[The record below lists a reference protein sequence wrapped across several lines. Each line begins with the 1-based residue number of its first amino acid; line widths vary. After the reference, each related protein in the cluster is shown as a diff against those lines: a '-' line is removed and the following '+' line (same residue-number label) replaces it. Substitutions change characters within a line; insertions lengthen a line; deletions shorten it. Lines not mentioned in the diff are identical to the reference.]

1 MLPTSISLKNYRSF
15 PKIQTIELR
24 PVTLFYGINNAGKSA
39 LIRLL
44 KIISDSVRPEA
55 GGALEL
61 ESSAV
66 RGSSFKDIRWKG
78 LNDDD
83 DPDIWL
89 SFSWDDS
96 QLGKAEFSLHWFEE
110 WRRVLIRSF
119 KASDRTGAKYIEGK
133 WIPVKQEMNSDEITY
148 QVKTEASSEYET
160 VRIFFEGLIPGDAGS
175 RNIFSSWFTLI
186 KDRLRSFHRQ
196 VLWLES
202 SRKPPGRITPYP
214 TSPQRRIRPDGSD
227 TGSVLATQPK
237 ILSEVSGWYEQYLK
251 RKLTVESS
259 SINHFRVALSS
270 LQTDSENEFDVDLTD
285 AGEGMIQVMP
295 VLTSLALARAWKK
308 GGARIVAIEE
318 PESHL
323 HPKLQTALA
332 SYIAERVREKDSPII
347 VLETEISEYE
357 TVRIFFEGLIP
368 GDAGSRNI
376 FSSWFTLIKDRL
388 RSFHRQVLWLESSRK
403 PPGRITPYPTSPQR
417 RIRPDGSDTGS
428 VLATQPKILSEVSG
442 WYEQYLKRKLTVE
455 SSSINHFR
463 VALSSLQTDSEN
475 EFDVDLTDA
484 GEGMIQVMPVL
495 TSLALARA
503 WKKGGA
509 RIVAIEEPESHLH
522 PKLQTALA
530 SYIAER
536 VREKDSPIIVLETEI
551 ASFPHHRHIRGNVEA
566 ETSFNQTIKL

>member
-148 QVKTEASSEYET
+148 QVKTEDSSEYET
-160 VRIFFEGLIPGDAGS
+160 VRIFFEGLIPNNTGDV
-175 RNIFSSWFTLI
+175 FSSWLTLI
-186 KDRLRSFHRQ
+186 KDHLRSFHRQ

-227 TGSVLATQPK
+227 SGAVLATQPK
-237 ILSEVSGWYEQYLK
+237 ILSEVSGWYEQYLE
-251 RKLTVESS
+251 RKLTIESS
-259 SINHFRVALSS
+259 SINHFRVALST
-270 LQTDSENEFDVDLTD
+270 LQADSENEFDVDLID

-295 VLTSLALARAWKK
+295 VLTSLALARAWKE

-332 SYIAERVREKDSPII
+332 SYITEKVREKDSPII
-347 VLETEISEYE
+347 ILETHSELLLLSIQLEILKK
-357 TVRIFFEGLIP
+357 GIP
-368 GDAGSRNI
+368 PENAVVYWISQLANGESMVDQTTFDENGKFIGNRPPDV
-376 FSSWFTLIKDRL
+376 FSD
-388 RSFHRQVLWLESSRK
+388 
-403 PPGRITPYPTSPQR
+403 
-417 RIRPDGSDTGS
+417 DT
-428 VLATQPKILSEVSG
+428 E
-442 WYEQYLKRKLTVE
+442 
-455 SSSINHFR
+455 
-463 VALSSLQTDSEN
+463 
-475 EFDVDLTDA
+475 
-484 GEGMIQVMPVL
+484 
-495 TSLALARA
+495 LARQILIH
-503 WKKGGA
+503 
-509 RIVAIEEPESHLH
+509 RLQREEPE
-522 PKLQTALA
+522 LA
-530 SYIAER
+530 R
-536 VREKDSPIIVLETEI
+536 QMLPHRGEK
-551 ASFPHHRHIRGNVEA
+551 
-566 ETSFNQTIKL
+566 